1 LPATPPGRYNYGM
14 TTPRRTA
21 RAAKIAISLPHEQLE
36 YLKAAEEAG
45 RGSVSGHIQRLIQQE
60 RQAADIE
67 QTLRR
72 LFGDEPRPGAE
83 HEAWARRA
91 LGIDGPEPEPRPKE
105 PYESNRL
112 SDGLSDGDGTV
123 AA

>member
-1 LPATPPGRYNYGM
+1 M
-14 TTPRRTA
+14 TTPRRAARTA
-21 RAAKIAISLPHEQLE
+21 RAAKIAISLPHEQLQ

-45 RGSVSGHIQRLIQQE
+45 RGSVSGHIQRLIQRE
-60 RQAADIE
+60 REAADIE

-91 LGIDGPEPEPRPKE
+91 LGIDGPVKPGDPNGPSGPNE
-105 PYESNRL
+105 L
-112 SDGLSDGDGTV
+112 SDGGGNV